1 MTDCTDISAN
11 FHSIEIVAFCLFSK
25 SNALVHVLQLPPL
38 YVQPHHINHF
48 HVFFQILTP
57 PFCPPFCGQIFIG
70 THGGHLYRII
80 SGRIAWRLAVGD
92 VIYGSPFVVSDGG
105 TGAFVAVATRGGRLL
120 LVDAKGEEILGSAE
134 MSGEVWL
141 DGDR

>member
-1 MTDCTDISAN
+1 M
-11 FHSIEIVAFCLFSK
+11 
-25 SNALVHVLQLPPL
+25 
-38 YVQPHHINHF
+38 
-48 HVFFQILTP
+48 
-57 PFCPPFCGQIFIG
+57 
-70 THGGHLYRII
+70 
-80 SGRIAWRLAVGD
+80 
-92 VIYGSPFVVSDGG
+92 VSDDG

>member
-1 MTDCTDISAN
+1 M
-11 FHSIEIVAFCLFSK
+11 
-25 SNALVHVLQLPPL
+25 
-38 YVQPHHINHF
+38 
-48 HVFFQILTP
+48 
-57 PFCPPFCGQIFIG
+57 
-70 THGGHLYRII
+70 
-80 SGRIAWRLAVGD
+80 AVGD